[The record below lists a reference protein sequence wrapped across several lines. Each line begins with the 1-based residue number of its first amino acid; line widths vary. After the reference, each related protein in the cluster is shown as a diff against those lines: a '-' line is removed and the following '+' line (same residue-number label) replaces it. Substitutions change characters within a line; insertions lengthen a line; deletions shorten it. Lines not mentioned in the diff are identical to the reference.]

1 MSSEILA
8 NTIAATAARA
18 IVIANGSAEIA
29 ATAAAH
35 IARDNARD
43 NAVNGDTLAG
53 RDANEVRDADIIAR
67 DAAKVAYDAAFN
79 AAFNESVR
87 ESAEI
92 AARRAAVDT
101 PGSFVFNKDV
111 YDTVYNAIVD
121 GASKAP
127 R

>member
-8 NTIAATAARA
+8 NTIAHAIPRA

-35 IARDNARD
+35 IARDNA
-43 NAVNGDTLAG
+43 VNGDTLAG
-53 RDANEVRDADIIAR
+53 RDANEVRDAEIIAR